1 MISFG
6 QIFFFL
12 NITFSPFSKHHIFRY
27 FSVTRPLSYRARRTT
42 KVAALMILSAWGL
55 STVIWVPTINAWRFI
70 DKFKPNLDKDEM
82 CYIEFVESDKFM
94 SILCCMVAFYIPV
107 SIMSGL
113 YIRWVLLRCGHN
125 LNLFHHGQSLV
136 GDCETPKRPYT
147 PPGNGKFWS
156 FLLLLE
162 I

>member
-12 NITFSPFSKHHIFRY
+12 NITFSPFSKHHIPFSKHHIFRY

-42 KVAALMILSAWGL
+42 KVAALMIVSAWGL
-55 STVIWVPTINAWRFI
+55 STVIWVPTINAWPYI
-70 DKFKPNLDKDEM
+70 EGKPNLEEDSKM
-82 CYIEFVESDKFM
+82 CFIQFVETNRFM

-113 YIRWVLLRCGHN
+113 YIR
-125 LNLFHHGQSLV
+125 
-136 GDCETPKRPYT
+136 
-147 PPGNGKFWS
+147 
-156 FLLLLE
+156 
-162 I
+162 